1 MSSFSKSVLR
11 GIAVSFGVIL
21 LICAVLA
28 TAEHY
33 FDLSDTVIDI
43 TSVLILGI
51 ASFAASYAATQLY
64 RSRGLLQGI
73 LCGASIFLI
82 VFLLSIAFGEFEFMD
97 ATIIKAIICVLAG
110 VVGGV
115 KGVNTKK
122 TGVRH

>member
-28 TAEHY
+28 TAEQY
-33 FDLSDTVIDI
+33 FDLSDTVLDI

-51 ASFAASYAATQLY
+51 ASFVASYAATQLY

-82 VFLLSIAFGEFEFMD
+82 VFLLSIAFGEFEFKD